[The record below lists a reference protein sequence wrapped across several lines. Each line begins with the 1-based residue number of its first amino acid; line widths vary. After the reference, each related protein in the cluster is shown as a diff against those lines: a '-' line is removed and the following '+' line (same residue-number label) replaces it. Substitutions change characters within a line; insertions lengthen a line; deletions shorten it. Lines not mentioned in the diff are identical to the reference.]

1 MLEGAGSLGLQPAVR
16 ANPGLVL
23 INLFYRCFLGR
34 IRQALWLEDFF
45 LLRPLLS
52 SPLPLPEH
60 QWIEERGK
68 LNPQLCELEEGSEWQ
83 TLFSGEKKF
92 CKTVVKEGENKTG
105 NRTDGGG
112 KSGKRRRNHWGK
124 EGERSTDD
132 KVNPTLQKVLC

>member
-83 TLFSGEKKF
+83 SLWSVGRKNSAKLWLKREKINQETEQMVEARVGKGEG
-92 CKTVVKEGENKTG
+92 T
-105 NRTDGGG
+105 R
-112 KSGKRRRNHWGK
+112 
-124 EGERSTDD
+124 GERSTDD